1 MTSIEP
7 IQPIEPR
14 LFQQPW
20 PEGEFRLFQ
29 LGFVVDDLVLA
40 ARRWALVHG
49 VGPFHVLPSME
60 APCTYRGA
68 QSAIEIQVAVA
79 QAGPVQI
86 ELIKQHCDR
95 PSVYTEVFAKH
106 EAGFHQLCTVTPD
119 YDSKQRHYEQLGYEL
134 ASEIGGKGQR
144 VGYFDTIEDFGF
156 YTEVVEEA
164 PRLLARLA
172 TIAQTCAEWD
182 GHDPVRLITRDGYRT
197 PEAL

>member
-1 MTSIEP
+1 MTA
-7 IQPIEPR
+7 IQPIKPS

-20 PEGEFRLFQ
+20 PEGDFRLFQ
-29 LGFVVDDLVLA
+29 LGFVVDDLVPA

-49 VGPFHVLPSME
+49 VGPFHVMPSME

-68 QSAIEIQVAVA
+68 LTAIEIQVAVA

-119 YDSKQRHYEQLGYEL
+119 YDGKQRHYEQLGYAL
-134 ASEIGGKGQR
+134 ASEIGATGQR
-144 VGYFDTIEDFGF
+144 VGYFDTIDDFGF

-172 TIAQTCAEWD
+172 TIAQTCADWD
-182 GHDPVRLITRDGYRT
+182 GRDPVRLVTRDGYRT
-197 PEAL
+197 PEPT